1 MEKTI
6 LFIALMAIAVGGDFL
21 IAQWV
26 CFGLAFYHV
35 QSGIWGPFFLTTALI
50 GIVSAGVRAGSGGH
64 G

>member
-6 LFIALMAIAVGGDFL
+6 LIIALIAIAAGVDFL

-35 QSGIWGPFFLTTALI
+35 QSGIWGPFFLASALVS
-50 GIVSAGVRAGSGGH
+50 IVSAGVRAGSGGP